1 MGALQH
7 FVTSIMEILNKT
19 NFGFRTLFLP
29 IKGRLLGMA
38 IGKFFDELVKAIPE
52 KQIKL
57 DIDGL
62 AQLMSSIFPLIEKD
76 SKYSIYKMLELLT
89 EENGRSIGAFFKAVV
104 EQIPEEKKMKD
115 TVNSVHA
122 FLKFI
127 SDFGIKDY
135 IKFRLLLTE
144 KNGQQIG
151 AFFKAIIEPLEETN
165 YPDLKPITDFLKAMS
180 GIGIF
185 GALTLALLKPILT
198 PAFGENISGF
208 ITKLVDG
215 LDEEKM
221 ERLKGF
227 STAMKNISMGI
238 LMMTGSIVLLAG
250 AIELFGAMTVIG
262 ATVIATVFV
271 GAVILMLNLLKKDSD
286 NIKEGT
292 AALKDVATAL
302 LLMTADIYLLVG
314 AAML

>member
-76 SKYSIYKMLELLT
+76 SKYSIYRMLELLT

-115 TVNSVHA
+115 TINSEVY
-122 FLKFI
+122 
-127 SDFGIKDY
+127 S
-135 IKFRLLLTE
+135 
-144 KNGQQIG
+144 
-151 AFFKAIIEPLEETN
+151 
-165 YPDLKPITDFLKAMS
+165 
-180 GIGIF
+180 
-185 GALTLALLKPILT
+185 
-198 PAFGENISGF
+198 
-208 ITKLVDG
+208 
-215 LDEEKM
+215 
-221 ERLKGF
+221 
-227 STAMKNISMGI
+227 
-238 LMMTGSIVLLAG
+238 
-250 AIELFGAMTVIG
+250 
-262 ATVIATVFV
+262 
-271 GAVILMLNLLKKDSD
+271 
-286 NIKEGT
+286 
-292 AALKDVATAL
+292 
-302 LLMTADIYLLVG
+302 
-314 AAML
+314 